1 MLKRSITYTDF
12 NDNIVTEDFYFNLSE
27 AELMEMESTYRGGY
41 AETMQ
46 RIIDT
51 EDNAALVQEFKKL
64 VLLAY
69 GEKSEDG
76 KRFVKSDEI
85 DRNFSQHAA
94 YSALFMELATDAQK
108 AAAFMNGII
117 PKRLVQEIDQ
127 DKPLMPPAPP
137 QSETSPSA

>member
-117 PKRLVQEIDQ
+117 PKRLVEEIDQ